1 MSAITGPTV
10 LIIDDSPMIRKL
22 VRMALGCEGFTVV
35 EAEGG
40 HSALDLVS
48 ERAPDLVLQDMIL
61 PDISGTDLV
70 RRLRAVPACAK
81 IPILALSG
89 FASMLSV
96 AENRL
101 LGFTDVL
108 SKPIE
113 PSRLVATVRAHL
125 SL

>member
-1 MSAITGPTV
+1 MSAAQTV

-22 VRMALGCEGFTVV
+22 VRMALGCEGFNVL

-40 HSALDLVS
+40 HAALDMVS
-48 ERAPDLVLQDMIL
+48 DCAPDLVLQDMIL
-61 PDISGTDLV
+61 PDISGTELV
-70 RRLRAVPACAK
+70 RRIRALPSCAK

-89 FASMLSV
+89 FSSMLSV

-113 PSRLVATVRAHL
+113 PSRLVSVVKSHL
-125 SL
+125 P

>member
-1 MSAITGPTV
+1 MTGAVAHIRINAPSGTQ
-10 LIIDDSPMIRKL
+10 LLAHASP
-22 VRMALGCEGFTVV
+22 VSVV
-35 EAEGG
+35 ELLA
-40 HSALDLVS
+40 SRRV
-48 ERAPDLVLQDMIL
+48 DLVLQDMIL